1 MPGNEIKVLQIV
13 ANLEI
18 GGAQEVVRTLLEYLA
33 AGDCTPVV
41 CTFRDGPLRPDME
54 QLGIKVEVL
63 DLPRHSVVALPLF
76 LVDMVRIWQASAQ
89 LIRKHAVDVVQTHL
103 LGSLDFLML
112 ALPWATNLSVV
123 LWTFHNVD
131 FLPSKA
137 DVSQYRWLIRPKRY
151 VHRLL
156 YGLTSHKVSGFIAVS
171 DEVRDSMIELIGP
184 IQDKITVI
192 CNGVDVKRYERAV
205 DRHAVRQQLG
215 LETNTRLI
223 ATVATLKEQKG
234 HRYLIDAAATI
245 VPQHPDCHFLFVGDG
260 KLRGKLQAQVRELGL
275 SRNIHFLGSRRDVPD
290 LLAASDLFVL
300 PSLWEGLPMAL
311 IEAMAASLPIVATAV
326 SGTVQVMI
334 PGETGL
340 VVPPGNTEMLA
351 RAMTELLS
359 DPARAQAMG
368 VAAKQRV
375 QAEFSA
381 EKQANE
387 HLALYRRLLG
397 RPSVFAPPPS

>member
-1 MPGNEIKVLQIV
+1 MSGSELKVLQIII
-13 ANLEI
+13 NLEI
-18 GGAQEVVRTLLEYLA
+18 GGAQEIVRTLVEHLA
-33 AGDCTPVV
+33 ASDCTPVV
-41 CTFRDGPLRPDME
+41 CTFKDGPLRRDIE

-76 LVDMVRIWQASAQ
+76 LIDMVRIWQALAQ
-89 LIRKHAVDVVQTHL
+89 LIRKHDINIVQTNI
-103 LGSLDFLML
+103 LGSLNFLVL
-112 ALPWATNLSVV
+112 TLPWATNLSVV
-123 LWTFHNVD
+123 LWTFQNVQ
-131 FLPSKA
+131 FLPSKK
-137 DVSQYRWLIRPKRY
+137 DVSRYHWLVKPKRY

-156 YGLTSHKVSGFIAVS
+156 YRLASHRVSGFIAVS
-171 DEVRDSMIELIGP
+171 DEVCESMIKQIGP

-192 CNGVDVKRYERAV
+192 CNSVDIKRYERSV
-205 DRHAVRQQLG
+205 DKHAVRQQLG

-260 KLRGKLQAQVRELGL
+260 KLRGKLQAQVRESGL
-275 SRNIHFLGSRRDVPD
+275 SGNIHFLGSRRDVPD

-311 IEAMAASLPIVATAV
+311 IEAMAASMPVVATAV

-340 VVPPGNTEMLA
+340 VVPPGNSQMLA
-351 RAMTELLS
+351 GAMIELLS

-368 VAAKQRV
+368 IAAKQRV

-387 HLALYRRLLG
+387 HLALYRRLL
-397 RPSVFAPPPS
+397 

>member
-1 MPGNEIKVLQIV
+1 MSGSELKVLQIII
-13 ANLEI
+13 NLEI
-18 GGAQEVVRTLLEYLA
+18 GGAQEIVRTLVEHLA
-33 AGDCTPVV
+33 ASDCTPVV
-41 CTFRDGPLRPDME
+41 CTFKDGPLRRDIE

-76 LVDMVRIWQASAQ
+76 LIDMVRIWQALAQ
-89 LIRKHAVDVVQTHL
+89 LIRKHDINIVQTNI
-103 LGSLDFLML
+103 LGSLNFLVL
-112 ALPWATNLSVV
+112 TLPWATNLSVV
-123 LWTFHNVD
+123 LWTFQNVQ
-131 FLPSKA
+131 FLPSKK
-137 DVSQYRWLIRPKRY
+137 DVSRYHWLVKPKRY

-156 YGLTSHKVSGFIAVS
+156 YRLASHRVSGFIAVS
-171 DEVRDSMIELIGP
+171 DEVRESMIKQIGP

-192 CNGVDVKRYERAV
+192 CNSVDIKRYERSV
-205 DRHAVRQQLG
+205 DKHAVRQQLG

-260 KLRGKLQAQVRELGL
+260 KLRGKLQAQVRESGL
-275 SRNIHFLGSRRDVPD
+275 SGNIHFLGSRRDVPD

-311 IEAMAASLPIVATAV
+311 IEAMAASMPVVATAV

-340 VVPPGNTEMLA
+340 VVPPGNSQMLA
-351 RAMTELLS
+351 GAMIELLS

-368 VAAKQRV
+368 IAAKQRV

-387 HLALYRRLLG
+387 HLALYRRLL
-397 RPSVFAPPPS
+397 